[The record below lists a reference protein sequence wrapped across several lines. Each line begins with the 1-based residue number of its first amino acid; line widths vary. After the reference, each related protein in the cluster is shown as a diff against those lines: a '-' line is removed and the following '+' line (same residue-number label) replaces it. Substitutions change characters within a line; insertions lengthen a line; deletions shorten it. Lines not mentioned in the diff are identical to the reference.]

1 MSADRRAGK
10 RPLSYRARNDGA
22 LDPLAEQR
30 LWERVAAGDERA
42 REELVRSD
50 LPFAEAMAKRYRT
63 AREPHE
69 DLEQVASMGLIKAV
83 DRFDP
88 SRGVPFKGF
97 AGPTILGELKR
108 HFRDRVWTVRVPRS
122 VQEGIAEVE
131 AATADLESELQRTPS
146 IGEIARHLGKDETD
160 VLEILE
166 ANLNRRPVSID
177 RTMRTDEDDAAP
189 AVDRIGSADEGY
201 ELIEGRLTIEQEM
214 PHLDERERR
223 VIELRFADD
232 MTQSQIAAE
241 IGCSQMQI
249 SRILRGAL
257 AKLRERV

>member
-1 MSADRRAGK
+1 MSYPSRRPANGE
-10 RPLSYRARNDGA
+10 
-22 LDPLAEQR
+22 LDPIGERR
-30 LWERVAAGDERA
+30 LWRRHLAGDERA
-42 REELVRSD
+42 REELVRHY
-50 LPFAEAMAKRYRT
+50 LPFAEAMALRYRS

-69 DLEQVASMGLIKAV
+69 DLQQVASMGLIKAV

-88 SRGVPFKGF
+88 ARGVPFKGF
-97 AGPTILGELKR
+97 AAPTILGELKR

-122 VQEGIAEVE
+122 IQEGISEVE
-131 AATADLESELQRTPS
+131 SATTDLEAELQRTPS
-146 IGEIARHLGKDETD
+146 VGEIAARLGKDETD

-177 RTMRTDEDDAAP
+177 RTTRGDEDDSAP
-189 AVDRIGSADEGY
+189 AAERIGAEDAGY
-201 ELIEGRLTIEQEM
+201 ELIDGRVTIEQEL

-249 SRILRGAL
+249 SRILRRAL
-257 AKLRERV
+257 EKLRDRV

>member
-1 MSADRRAGK
+1 MSFASRRD
-10 RPLSYRARNDGA
+10 PNEPS
-22 LDPLAEQR
+22 LDPAAEQR
-30 LWERVAAGDERA
+30 LWKLVADGDERA
-42 REELVRSD
+42 REELVRNY
-50 LPFAEAMAKRYRT
+50 LPFAEAMANRYRT

-88 SRGVPFKGF
+88 ERGVPFKGF

-131 AATADLESELQRTPS
+131 TATADLEAELQRTPS
-146 IGEIARHLGKDETD
+146 IGEIAAHLGKDETE
-160 VLEILE
+160 VLEVLE

-177 RTMRTDEDDAAP
+177 RTMRTDEDDSAP
-189 AVDRIGSADEGY
+189 AAERIGTEDESY
-201 ELIEGRLTIEQEM
+201 ELVEGRLTIEQEM

-223 VIELRFADD
+223 VIKLRFADD
-232 MTQSQIAAE
+232 LTQSQIAAE
-241 IGCSQMQI
+241 IGCSQMQV

-257 AKLRERV
+257 GKLRERV

>member
-1 MSADRRAGK
+1 MSVAGE
-10 RPLSYRARNDGA
+10 
-22 LDPLAEQR
+22 LDPAEEER
-30 LWERVAAGDERA
+30 LWRRVADGDERA
-42 REELVRSD
+42 REELVRHY
-50 LPFAEAMAKRYRT
+50 LPFAEAMALRYRT

-88 SRGVPFKGF
+88 ERGVPFKGF

-131 AATADLESELQRTPS
+131 SATADLEAELQRTPS
-146 IGEIARHLGKDETD
+146 IREIAERLGKDETD
-160 VLEILE
+160 VLEVLE
-166 ANLNRRPVSID
+166 ANVNRRPVSID

-189 AVDRIGSADEGY
+189 AAERIGTEDEGY
-201 ELIEGRLTIEQEM
+201 DLVEGRITIEQEL

-223 VIELRFADD
+223 VIKLRFADD
-232 MTQSQIAAE
+232 MTQTEIAAE

-257 AKLRERV
+257 DKLRERASG

>member
-1 MSADRRAGK
+1 MSYPSRRDRNE
-10 RPLSYRARNDGA
+10 PS
-22 LDPLAEQR
+22 LDPAAERR
-30 LWERVAAGDERA
+30 LWKLVAGGDERA
-42 REELVRSD
+42 REELVRNY

-88 SRGVPFKGF
+88 ERGVPFKGF

-131 AATADLESELQRTPS
+131 TATADLEAELQRTPS
-146 IGEIARHLGKDETD
+146 IGEIAAHLGKEQTD
-160 VLEILE
+160 VLEVLE

-177 RTMRTDEDDAAP
+177 RTMRTDEDDSAP
-189 AVDRIGSADEGY
+189 AAERIGTEDEGY
-201 ELIEGRLTIEQEM
+201 ELIEGRLTIEQEL

-241 IGCSQMQI
+241 IGCSQMQV

-257 AKLRERV
+257 GKLRERV

>member
-1 MSADRRAGK
+1 MTYPADK
-10 RPLSYRARNDGA
+10 KSNDVL
-22 LDPLAEQR
+22 LDPVTEQR

-42 REELVRSD
+42 REELVRNY

-146 IGEIARHLGKDETD
+146 IGEIARHLDKDETD
-160 VLEILE
+160 VLEMLE
-166 ANLNRRPVSID
+166 ANLNRRPVSMD

-189 AVDRIGSADEGY
+189 ASDRIGAEDGGY
-201 ELIEGRLTIEQEM
+201 ELVEGRLTIEQEL
-214 PHLDERERR
+214 PHLDDRERR
-223 VIELRFADD
+223 VIKLRFADD

-241 IGCSQMQI
+241 IGCSQMQV

-257 AKLRERV
+257 AKLRDRV

>member
-1 MSADRRAGK
+1 MSYPPRRDLNEQD
-10 RPLSYRARNDGA
+10 LSSSEER
-22 LDPLAEQR
+22 R
-30 LWERVAAGDERA
+30 LWERANAGDERA
-42 REELVRSD
+42 REELVRHY

-83 DRFDP
+83 DRFEPD
-88 SRGVPFKGF
+88 RGVPFKGF

-131 AATADLESELQRTPS
+131 TATSDLEAELQRTPS
-146 IGEIARHLGKDETD
+146 IREIAEHVGKSETD
-160 VLEILE
+160 VLEVLE

-177 RTMRTDEDDAAP
+177 RTMRTDEDDSVP
-189 AVDRIGSADEGY
+189 ASERIGTEDQSF
-201 ELIEGRLTIEQEM
+201 ELVEGRLTIEQEL
-214 PHLDERERR
+214 PHLDDREQR
-223 VIELRFADD
+223 VIELRFAED

-241 IGCSQMQI
+241 IGCSQMQV

>member
-1 MSADRRAGK
+1 MSAAPQQPDGGEAHEP
-10 RPLSYRARNDGA
+10 PLE
-22 LDPLAEQR
+22 PAEEQQ
-30 LWERVAAGDERA
+30 LWERVRTGDPGA
-42 REELVRSD
+42 RERLVRTY
-50 LPFAEAMAKRYRT
+50 LPFAEALAMRYRT

-88 SRGVPFKGF
+88 RRGVPFKGF
-97 AGPTILGELKR
+97 AAPTILGELKR

-122 VQEGIAEVE
+122 VQEGIADVE
-131 AATADLESELQRTPS
+131 AATDELEAELQRMPTVH
-146 IGEIARHLGKDETD
+146 EIAAHLGRGEDD

-166 ANLNRRPVSID
+166 ANQNRRPLSID
-177 RTMRTDEDDAAP
+177 RTLRTDEEGATPAAE
-189 AVDRIGSADEGY
+189 RIGVEDRGY
-201 ELIEGRLTIEQEM
+201 ELVEGRMTIEGEL

-223 VIELRFADD
+223 VIALRFGED

-241 IGCSQMQI
+241 IGCSQMQV

-257 AKLRERV
+257 DKLRDRI